1 MTAGLGS
8 RAFQAATS
16 LRKAP
21 QVTPD
26 NNHRDVGDMGAM
38 EAHTRRYASC
48 SPSRVEGVLRIM
60 NAVLQ
65 CSRLAVVTCKS
76 ENHLRE
82 DTSSQ
87 HVGMNI
93 TQLTKEGSMQVIP
106 APFAMELGLEVG
118 LSDSIAI

>member
-1 MTAGLGS
+1 M
-8 RAFQAATS
+8 
-16 LRKAP
+16 
-21 QVTPD
+21 
-26 NNHRDVGDMGAM
+26 
-38 EAHTRRYASC
+38 
-48 SPSRVEGVLRIM
+48 EGVLRIM